1 MKGPGDPSEVVGS
14 PQAGGCPFLR
24 GLCECLQTRN
34 TLLCAFSILEQEI
47 RILTNSLN
55 HNLLLKYVKYSSYF
69 SCYYRN
75 LKKKSVKQIGLLN
88 LVVFTKN
95 FSL

>member
-1 MKGPGDPSEVVGS
+1 MKGPGDPSEVAGS

-55 HNLLLKYVKYSSYF
+55 HNLLLKYVKHSSYF
-69 SCYYRN
+69 SSYYRN
-75 LKKKSVKQIGLLN
+75 LKKKSV
-88 LVVFTKN
+88 
-95 FSL
+95 